1 MRKMFT
7 DLFGKPIDRYQYLC
21 FQSAYPNQTKRS
33 VASSEIWYISR
44 LCSNNSY
51 YEQNKEKN

>member
-1 MRKMFT
+1 MFT